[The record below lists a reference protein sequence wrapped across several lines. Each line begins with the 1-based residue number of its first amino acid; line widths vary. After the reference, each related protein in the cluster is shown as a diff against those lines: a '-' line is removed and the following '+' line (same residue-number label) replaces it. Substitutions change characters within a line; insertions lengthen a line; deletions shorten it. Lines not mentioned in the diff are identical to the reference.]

1 MTMINLES
9 KDLENINTALETI
22 KGLRRELKRAQQA
35 GIQLEFTEADLDKA
49 ENQLLAIKRTY
60 FPSSTTK
67 K

>member
-1 MTMINLES
+1 MINLES

-22 KGLRRELKRAQQA
+22 KALRRELKRAQQA
-35 GIQLEFTEADLDKA
+35 GITLEFTEADLDKA
-49 ENQLLAIKRTY
+49 ETQLLSIKRTY

>member
-1 MTMINLES
+1 MINLES
-9 KDLENINTALETI
+9 KDLENINVALETI
-22 KGLRRELKRAQQA
+22 KSLRRELKRAQQA

-49 ENQLLAIKRTY
+49 ETQLLAIKRTY